1 MQLSYGGLWDVVV
14 QCRDSLLRMDCSEK
28 QGFYYTSR
36 LLNVYSLIHGNVL
49 ALPNFLLL
57 Y

>member
-1 MQLSYGGLWDVVV
+1 MVV

-36 LLNVYSLIHGNVL
+36 LLNVYSLIHGTVL
-49 ALPNFLLL
+49 ALPFFFSINSASLF
-57 Y
+57 